1 VFHERNRKLL
11 CSNRLFLFRVKQ
23 AAYVFRDTIRRYCK
37 NMSGLEALV
46 VYTPVETQFTHDAE
60 AAGLT
65 VVSGYELFFWQGV
78 HAWTYFADLPL
89 DLEKLRADL
98 LP

>member
-1 VFHERNRKLL
+1 MFI

-46 VYTPVETQFTHDAE
+46 PIGIEVLEHLKSD
-60 AAGLT
+60 
-65 VVSGYELFFWQGV
+65 
-78 HAWTYFADLPL
+78 DLPNRE
-89 DLEKLRADL
+89 DLMGMYLN
-98 LP
+98 

>member
-1 VFHERNRKLL
+1 MHGRKMDDLGAWSDHVAAFYIFAKRSCGL
-11 CSNRLFLFRVKQ
+11 RVCSSLDLK
-23 AAYVFRDTIRRYCK
+23 
-37 NMSGLEALV
+37 

-65 VVSGYELFFWQGV
+65 VISGYELFFWQGV

-89 DLEKLRADL
+89 DLERLRADL
-98 LP
+98 LRDAEV